1 MNLLYSLQLDLT
13 MEITWKQLSF
23 EQLSNV
29 DLYKILQLRAAV
41 FIIEQNCIYQDL
53 DDKDFKSHHVC
64 AYSGNDLVAYTR
76 VLPAGLS
83 YEEVSIGRVVT
94 SVKARGKGIG
104 KLLMEKSIETAYAL
118 FGNVDIKISAQFYL
132 LKFYQSLG
140 FVEQGEVYLEDNIEH
155 IQMVKL
161 A

>member
-1 MNLLYSLQLDLT
+1 

-41 FIIEQNCIYQDL
+41 FVIEQNCIYQDL
-53 DDKDFKSHHVC
+53 DDKDFKSYHVC
-64 AYSGNDLVAYTR
+64 AFNGDDLVAYTR
-76 VLPAGLS
+76 VLPVGLS
-83 YEEVSIGRVVT
+83 YDEVSIGRVVT

-104 KLLMEKSIETAYAL
+104 KLLMEESIATAYKL
-118 FGNVDIKISAQFYL
+118 YGKTNIKISAQFYL

-140 FVEQGEVYLEDNIEH
+140 FVEEGAIYLEDNIEH
-155 IQMVKL
+155 IQMVKHV
-161 A
+161 

>member
-1 MNLLYSLQLDLT
+1 

-41 FIIEQNCIYQDL
+41 FVIEQNCIYQDL
-53 DDKDFKSHHVC
+53 DDKDFKSYHVC
-64 AYSGNDLVAYTR
+64 AFSGDDLLAYTR

-83 YEEVSIGRVVT
+83 YDEVSIGRVVT

-104 KLLMEKSIETAYAL
+104 KLLMEQSIATAYEL
-118 FGNVDIKISAQFYL
+118 YGKTDIKISAQFYL

-140 FVEQGEVYLEDNIEH
+140 FVEEGSVYLEDNIEH
-155 IQMVKL
+155 IQMVKP

>member
-1 MNLLYSLQLDLT
+1 

-23 EQLSNV
+23 EQLSNI

-41 FIIEQNCIYQDL
+41 FVIEQNCIYQDL
-53 DDKDFKSHHVC
+53 DDKDFKSYHVC
-64 AYSGNDLVAYTR
+64 AFSGDDLLAYTR
-76 VLPAGLS
+76 VLPAALS
-83 YEEVSIGRVVT
+83 YDEVSIGRVVT

-104 KLLMEKSIETAYAL
+104 KLLMEQSIATAYEL
-118 FGNVDIKISAQFYL
+118 YGKTDIKISAQFYL

-140 FVEQGEVYLEDNIEH
+140 FVEEGAVYLEDNIEH
-155 IQMVKL
+155 IQMVKP